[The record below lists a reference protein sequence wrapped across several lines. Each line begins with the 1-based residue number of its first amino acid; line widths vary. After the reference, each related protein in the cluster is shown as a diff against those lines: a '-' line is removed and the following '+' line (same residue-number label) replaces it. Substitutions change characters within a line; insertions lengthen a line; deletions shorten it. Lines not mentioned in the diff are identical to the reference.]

1 MIRPAAGKRDFLL
14 QAAKK
19 YVIFFWTPAANMRNQ
34 LFFPCGKRYCMKLTI
49 VKKLLAAYLLMA
61 LLTIL
66 AGSYALFSLQHLNE
80 LAYTILKRDFLI
92 IYHGRQMLDSLLAQ
106 ERSEKKYI
114 ILKDPAL
121 EELYRAR
128 STAVK
133 EGIKK
138 LQKLSDPALAAQLAR
153 IRLLHNECDALFQRE
168 TALIQSGQADEA
180 ARLSEGTVKQ
190 KIEALAAQL
199 RDLQKQAEADVDQK
213 MNRIRSRGTS
223 AATVTTVLF
232 LISLGGGVGLA
243 LFVTYAISLP
253 LRKLKTA
260 TGFIADGN
268 FDYDD
273 LKIDR
278 QDEIGE
284 LARRFRVMA
293 GRLKLLEQLNLD
305 ASPLTRLPGNIAIEQ
320 QIEQR
325 LAGKQPFTLCHA
337 DLDNFKPFADKYG
350 YAWASEIIKEV
361 ADILLGARKTSG
373 RESDFVGHIGGD
385 DFVIITEPGRAED
398 ICRQVVAEFDRRIT
412 RFYEDGDREAGY
424 IMGKDRRGTLQHFP
438 LMTISIGVVTGDGSR
453 FDSPLTMARTAA
465 DLKEFAKA
473 TPVSNYVKLEDVQKH

>member
-1 MIRPAAGKRDFLL
+1 MLRFNNPAAKFRKL
-14 QAAKK
+14 
-19 YVIFFWTPAANMRNQ
+19 IFSRIE
-34 LFFPCGKRYCMKLTI
+34 GHCMKLTI
-49 VKKLLAAYLLMA
+49 AKKLLAAYLLMA

-66 AGSYALFSLQHLNE
+66 VGSYALFSLQHLNE
-80 LAYTILKRDFLI
+80 LAYTILKKDFLI

-106 ERSEKKYI
+106 ERSEKKFI

-128 STAVK
+128 SSAVK

-138 LQKLSDPALAAQLAR
+138 LQKIPDPDVAKQLAR
-153 IRLLHNECDALFQRE
+153 IRALHDECDALYQRE
-168 TALIQSGQADEA
+168 IALIQSRQADEA
-180 ARLSEGTVKQ
+180 GRLSEGIVKQ
-190 KIEALAAQL
+190 KTETLAELL
-199 RDLQKQAEADVDQK
+199 RTMQKQAENDVDQK
-213 MNRIRSRGTS
+213 MNLIRSRGTN

-273 LKIDR
+273 LKINH

-284 LARRFRVMA
+284 LAKRFRIMA

-320 QIEQR
+320 QIEKR
-325 LAGKQPFTLCHA
+325 LAAKQPFSLCHA

-361 ADILLGARKTSG
+361 ADILLGALKTSG
-373 RESDFVGHIGGD
+373 LDSDFVGHIGGD
-385 DFVIITEPGRAED
+385 DFVIITGPDRAED
-398 ICRQVVAEFDRRIT
+398 ICRHVIAEFDRRIV
-412 RFYEDGDREAGY
+412 RFYEDRDRDAGF
-424 IMGKDRRGTLQHFP
+424 IIGKDRRGNVQQFP
-438 LMTISIGVVTGDGSR
+438 LMTISIGVVTDDGSR

-473 TPVSNYVKLEDVQKH
+473 NPISNYVKLEDVQKH